1 MQLIYVSA
9 GYNFSLSVHKK
20 IIFCFCKSSYLV
32 HLLSPKNFKAM
43 TTQEAVLTTQEVAAR
58 FDELAK
64 ENRWDLI
71 VNELYDAGAVSIEPA
86 GSQLPNAEGLP
97 AIKKKGDEFNAM
109 IEEMHGGWCS
119 PPVVGGNYFSVG
131 MGMDV
136 TMKGAG
142 RMNMDE
148 ICVYEV
154 KNGKIV
160 KEQFFY

>member
-1 MQLIYVSA
+1 
-9 GYNFSLSVHKK
+9 
-20 IIFCFCKSSYLV
+20 
-32 HLLSPKNFKAM
+32 M
-43 TTQEAVLTTQEVAAR
+43 TTQEAVLTTQEVANR
-58 FDELAK
+58 FSELAK

-71 VNELYDAGAVSIEPA
+71 LDELYSNDAVSIEPA
-86 GSQLPNAEGLP
+86 HAAASSGLPNAEGMP
-97 AIKKKGDEFNAM
+97 AIRKKGEDFNAL

-119 PPVVGGNYFSVG
+119 EAVVGGNHFSVG

-142 RMNMDE
+142 RMKMDE

-154 KNGKIV
+154 QNGKIV